1 MSNGH
6 DVHIIELKPAFKF
19 LNSLRKFSLTRSI
32 DVKSYF
38 VNVAV
43 GLLGNEMVLGTYF

>member
-19 LNSLRKFSLTRSI
+19 LNSLRFSLTRSI

-43 GLLGNEMVLGTYF
+43 GLLGN